1 MSSSRSVR
9 RVLALTATGGLVA
22 AVGWLPAAPANAAVQ
37 AGLLAVGEAGTS
49 GSCTLTSGD
58 DNPETA
64 TPVFSHGQKTR
75 SVDLD
80 ATFTNTGDSSD
91 VVQMSGHYTGTVKV
105 ARKGANLGSASL
117 TGSGHVKVS
126 SDLGSSTACDPTAEV
141 LSVFQSQFT
150 ESQKGWLYVER
161 TTPAKAGITE
171 LITQNTDTGAAV
183 AFEIYQGGQSHALS
197 RGFVTPGN
205 FSGVMVVGLT
215 AGDTGVLLKRAPT
228 SSLSMVFHK
237 VGSAV
242 AGTKGA
248 GKRYV
253 EFPGA
258 VSCSKHTA
266 TLGWKA
272 SAGQVDSA
280 TFLVNGKQK
289 ASDGTPRGGDRIVL
303 RHLSSTD
310 DLKIT
315 AKLRLKGGGRAT
327 ATRSYVPCKAL

>member
-1 MSSSRSVR
+1 VRSTHAITGVSAMSSSRSVR
-9 RVLALTATGGLVA
+9 RALALTATGGLVA
-22 AVGWLPAAPANAAVQ
+22 AVAWLPAAPANAAVQ
-37 AGLLAVGEAGTS
+37 AQLLAVGEAGTS
-49 GSCTLTSGD
+49 SNCTLTSGD
-58 DNPETA
+58 DNPQTQ
-64 TPVFSHGQKTR
+64 TPVFSHGQKSR

-80 ATFTNTGDSSD
+80 ATFTNTGNSSD
-91 VVQMSGHYTGTVKV
+91 VVQMSGHYTGTVSV
-105 ARKGANLGSASL
+105 ARKGTNLGSVSL
-117 TGSGHVKVS
+117 T
-126 SDLGSSTACDPTAEV
+126 DPTAEV
-141 LSVFQSQFT
+141 LSVFESQFT

-161 TTPAKAGITE
+161 TTPAKAGVTE

-197 RGFVTPGN
+197 RGYVTPGT
-205 FSGVMVVGLT
+205 FSGIMVVGLT

-242 AGTKGA
+242 AGTTGP

-280 TFLVNGKQK
+280 TFLVNGRQK
-289 ASDGTPRGGDRIVL
+289 ALDGTPRGGDRIVL